1 MDYCVIS
8 GHSFRCKKISV
19 SREKIWSK
27 NTGRTTDG
35 TMTGDI
41 VAIKKKYV
49 IEMPPMSGAEVAL
62 LDGLLS
68 EPFFT
73 AKLKNPQTNTIVEDT
88 KATFNRFD
96 YIFSESIK
104 SVDYALNTVVIKC
117 HTAMA
122 QAACEVFDS
131 LKWDGVVGTIAGENT
146 IFILMRTEDMA
157 HKLNDK
163 LKQYIK

>member
-1 MDYCVIS
+1 MKKNR
-8 GHSFRCKKISV
+8 HKKILSLIQEYNIDRQEVLLEYLNNAGFAVTQATV
-19 SREKIWSK
+19 SRDIKELNLVKIVSS
-27 NTGRTTDG
+27 TGEY
-35 TMTGDI
+35 
-41 VAIKKKYV
+41 KY
-49 IEMPPMSGAEVAL
+49 A
-62 LDGLLS
+62 
-68 EPFFT
+68 
-73 AKLKNPQTNTIVEDT
+73 QNTIIEDT

>member
-1 MDYCVIS
+1 MKKNR
-8 GHSFRCKKISV
+8 HKKILSLIQEYNIDRQEVLLEYLNNAGFAVTQATV
-19 SREKIWSK
+19 SRDIKELNLVKIVSS
-27 NTGRTTDG
+27 TGEY
-35 TMTGDI
+35 
-41 VAIKKKYV
+41 KY
-49 IEMPPMSGAEVAL
+49 A
-62 LDGLLS
+62 
-68 EPFFT
+68 
-73 AKLKNPQTNTIVEDT
+73 QNTIVEDT

-157 HKLNDK
+157 HKLYDK

>member
-1 MDYCVIS
+1 MKKNR
-8 GHSFRCKKISV
+8 HKKILSLIQEYNIDRQEVLLEYLTNAGFAVTQATV
-19 SREKIWSK
+19 SRDIKELNLVKIVSS
-27 NTGRTTDG
+27 TGEY
-35 TMTGDI
+35 
-41 VAIKKKYV
+41 KY
-49 IEMPPMSGAEVAL
+49 A
-62 LDGLLS
+62 
-68 EPFFT
+68 
-73 AKLKNPQTNTIVEDT
+73 QNTIVEDT

-146 IFILMRTEDMA
+146 IFILMRTEEMA

>member
-1 MDYCVIS
+1 MKKNR
-8 GHSFRCKKISV
+8 HKKILSLIQEFNIDRQEVLLEYLNNAGFAVTQATV
-19 SREKIWSK
+19 SRDIKELNLVKIVSS
-27 NTGRTTDG
+27 TGEY
-35 TMTGDI
+35 
-41 VAIKKKYV
+41 KY
-49 IEMPPMSGAEVAL
+49 A
-62 LDGLLS
+62 
-68 EPFFT
+68 
-73 AKLKNPQTNTIVEDT
+73 QNTIVEDT

-131 LKWDGVVGTIAGENT
+131 LKWEGVVGTIAGENT

>member
-1 MDYCVIS
+1 MKKNR
-8 GHSFRCKKISV
+8 HKKILSLIQEYNIDRQEVLLEYLNNAGFAVTQATV
-19 SREKIWSK
+19 SRDIKELNLVKIVSS
-27 NTGRTTDG
+27 TGEY
-35 TMTGDI
+35 
-41 VAIKKKYV
+41 KY
-49 IEMPPMSGAEVAL
+49 A
-62 LDGLLS
+62 
-68 EPFFT
+68 
-73 AKLKNPQTNTIVEDT
+73 QNTIVEDT

-163 LKQYIK
+163 RRQYIK

>member
-1 MDYCVIS
+1 MKKNR
-8 GHSFRCKKISV
+8 HKKILSLIQEYNIDRQEVLLEYLNNAGFAVTQATV
-19 SREKIWSK
+19 SRDIKELNLVKIVSS
-27 NTGRTTDG
+27 TGEY
-35 TMTGDI
+35 
-41 VAIKKKYV
+41 KY
-49 IEMPPMSGAEVAL
+49 A
-62 LDGLLS
+62 
-68 EPFFT
+68 
-73 AKLKNPQTNTIVEDT
+73 QNTIVEDT

>member
-1 MDYCVIS
+1 MKKNR
-8 GHSFRCKKISV
+8 HKKILSLIQEYNIDRQEVLLEYLNNAGFAVTQATV
-19 SREKIWSK
+19 SRDIKELNLVKIVSS
-27 NTGRTTDG
+27 TGEY
-35 TMTGDI
+35 
-41 VAIKKKYV
+41 KY
-49 IEMPPMSGAEVAL
+49 A
-62 LDGLLS
+62 
-68 EPFFT
+68 
-73 AKLKNPQTNTIVEDT
+73 QNTIVEDT

-104 SVDYALNTVVIKC
+104 SVDYAMNTVVIKC

>member
-1 MDYCVIS
+1 MKKAR
-8 GHSFRCKKISV
+8 HKKILSLINEFNIDRQEVLLDYLKKEGFKVTQATV
-19 SREKIWSK
+19 SRDIKELNLVKIVSS
-27 NTGRTTDG
+27 NGEY
-35 TMTGDI
+35 
-41 VAIKKKYV
+41 KY
-49 IEMPPMSGAEVAL
+49 A
-62 LDGLLS
+62 
-68 EPFFT
+68 
-73 AKLKNPQTNTIVEDT
+73 QNTIVEDT
-88 KATFNRFD
+88 KATFTRFD

-104 SVDYALNTVVIKC
+104 TVDYAQNIIVIKC

-157 HKLNDK
+157 HRLNDK

>member
-1 MDYCVIS
+1 MKKNR
-8 GHSFRCKKISV
+8 HKKILSLIQEYNIDRQEVLLEYLNNAGFAVTQATV
-19 SREKIWSK
+19 SRDIKELNLVKIVSS
-27 NTGRTTDG
+27 TGEY
-35 TMTGDI
+35 
-41 VAIKKKYV
+41 KY
-49 IEMPPMSGAEVAL
+49 A
-62 LDGLLS
+62 
-68 EPFFT
+68 
-73 AKLKNPQTNTIVEDT
+73 QNTIVEDT

-146 IFILMRTEDMA
+146 IFILMCTEDMA

>member
-1 MDYCVIS
+1 MKKNR
-8 GHSFRCKKISV
+8 HKKILSLIHEYNIDRQEVLLEYLNNSGFAVTQATV
-19 SREKIWSK
+19 SRDIKELNLVKIVSS
-27 NTGRTTDG
+27 TGEY
-35 TMTGDI
+35 
-41 VAIKKKYV
+41 KY
-49 IEMPPMSGAEVAL
+49 A
-62 LDGLLS
+62 
-68 EPFFT
+68 
-73 AKLKNPQTNTIVEDT
+73 QNTIVEDT

-157 HKLNDK
+157 HRLNDK

>member
-1 MDYCVIS
+1 MKKNR
-8 GHSFRCKKISV
+8 HKKILSLIQEYNIDRQEVLLEYLNNAGFAVTQATV
-19 SREKIWSK
+19 SRDIKELNLVKIVSS
-27 NTGRTTDG
+27 TGEY
-35 TMTGDI
+35 
-41 VAIKKKYV
+41 KY
-49 IEMPPMSGAEVAL
+49 A
-62 LDGLLS
+62 
-68 EPFFT
+68 
-73 AKLKNPQTNTIVEDT
+73 QNTIVEDT

-104 SVDYALNTVVIKC
+104 SVDYASNTVVIKC

>member
-1 MDYCVIS
+1 MKKNR
-8 GHSFRCKKISV
+8 HKKILSLIQEFNIDRQEVLLEYLNNAGFAVTQATV
-19 SREKIWSK
+19 SRDIKELNLVKIVSS
-27 NTGRTTDG
+27 TGEY
-35 TMTGDI
+35 
-41 VAIKKKYV
+41 KY
-49 IEMPPMSGAEVAL
+49 A
-62 LDGLLS
+62 
-68 EPFFT
+68 
-73 AKLKNPQTNTIVEDT
+73 QNTIVEDT

-131 LKWDGVVGTIAGENT
+131 LKWEGVGGTIAGENT
-146 IFILMRTEDMA
+146 IFILMRTEEMA

>member
-1 MDYCVIS
+1 MIGKNRPPS
-8 GHSFRCKKISV
+8 RNAGENALSASRK
-19 SREKIWSK
+19 SREEVRFYKSFSDKQICIDCYLIYLA
-27 NTGRTTDG
+27 RTSG
-35 TMTGDI
+35 GKCADI
-41 VAIKKKYV
+41 YEVICFVAVVNIN
-49 IEMPPMSGAEVAL
+49 L
-62 LDGLLS
+62 L
-68 EPFFT
+68 
-73 AKLKNPQTNTIVEDT
+73 II
-88 KATFNRFD
+88 D

-104 SVDYALNTVVIKC
+104 AVDYAMNTVVIKC

>member
-1 MDYCVIS
+1 MKKNR
-8 GHSFRCKKISV
+8 HKKILSLIQEFNIDRQEVLLEYLNNAGFAVTQATV
-19 SREKIWSK
+19 SRDIKELNLVKIVSS
-27 NTGRTTDG
+27 TGEY
-35 TMTGDI
+35 
-41 VAIKKKYV
+41 KY
-49 IEMPPMSGAEVAL
+49 A
-62 LDGLLS
+62 
-68 EPFFT
+68 
-73 AKLKNPQTNTIVEDT
+73 QNTIVEDT

>member
-1 MDYCVIS
+1 MKKNR
-8 GHSFRCKKISV
+8 HKKILSLIQEYNIDRQEVLLEYLNNAGFAVTQATV
-19 SREKIWSK
+19 SRDIKELNLVKIVSS
-27 NTGRTTDG
+27 TGEY
-35 TMTGDI
+35 
-41 VAIKKKYV
+41 KY
-49 IEMPPMSGAEVAL
+49 A
-62 LDGLLS
+62 
-68 EPFFT
+68 
-73 AKLKNPQTNTIVEDT
+73 QNTIVEDT

-163 LKQYIK
+163 LRQYIK

>member
-1 MDYCVIS
+1 MKKNR
-8 GHSFRCKKISV
+8 HKKILSLIQEFNIDRQEVLLEYLNNAGFAVTQATV
-19 SREKIWSK
+19 SRDIKELNLVKIVSS
-27 NTGRTTDG
+27 TGEY
-35 TMTGDI
+35 
-41 VAIKKKYV
+41 KY
-49 IEMPPMSGAEVAL
+49 A
-62 LDGLLS
+62 
-68 EPFFT
+68 
-73 AKLKNPQTNTIVEDT
+73 QNTIVEDT

-104 SVDYALNTVVIKC
+104 SVDYAMNTVVIKC

-157 HKLNDK
+157 HRLNDK

>member
-1 MDYCVIS
+1 MKKNR
-8 GHSFRCKKISV
+8 HKKILSLIQEFNIDRQEVLLEYLNNAGFAVTQATV
-19 SREKIWSK
+19 SRDIKELNLVKIVSS
-27 NTGRTTDG
+27 TGEY
-35 TMTGDI
+35 
-41 VAIKKKYV
+41 KY
-49 IEMPPMSGAEVAL
+49 A
-62 LDGLLS
+62 
-68 EPFFT
+68 
-73 AKLKNPQTNTIVEDT
+73 QNTIIEDT